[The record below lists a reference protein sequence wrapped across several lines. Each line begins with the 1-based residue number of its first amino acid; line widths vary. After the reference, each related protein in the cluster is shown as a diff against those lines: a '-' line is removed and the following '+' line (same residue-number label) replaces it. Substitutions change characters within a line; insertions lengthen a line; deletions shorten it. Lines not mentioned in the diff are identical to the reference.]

1 MSIENSGSNKSIS
14 FIDRRQGRV
23 DRRQENLMSR
33 DNTPS
38 DTLSF
43 TKKIVITGF
52 VFVVLGVTVWSNE
65 KLLQVFS
72 PLLKQQHYS
81 LEQSSSC
88 QSLPVHGSVYVK
100 EPAFMKRTDVL
111 YAGLKI
117 HNKHDYSMV
126 VVLMDLTLSRQFMA
140 ASVDADKTAFLS
152 VPVGQYG
159 MQVFFGSRWC
169 NLETGFSD
177 GAGVLVE
184 GGVAVRSGQTT
195 LLEFYG
201 ANVDPVQLALAYRTS
216 QPVNPDQIKP
226 PSEVIGDGRLEL
238 LQSNAGHY
246 FSSGSVNGAP
256 VVFMID
262 TGATTVSISSEIAE
276 RAGISKCQP
285 RVVSTANGSV
295 NACFANVAEIT
306 FGKYRLTHVD
316 VTIMPEMPGDALLG
330 MNVLRHFRIEQLDK
344 RMTIS
349 VH

>member
-1 MSIENSGSNKSIS
+1 MGVENRNYRAEPFINRRKGK
-14 FIDRRQGRV
+14 IDRRQG
-23 DRRQENLMSR
+23 NLKPADQSSNDMLDSM
-33 DNTPS
+33 
-38 DTLSF
+38 
-43 TKKIVITGF
+43 KKIILTGF
-52 VFVVLGVTVWSNE
+52 VFVAISLTVWNNE
-65 KLLQVFS
+65 ELLQAFL
-72 PLLKQQHYS
+72 PRLELQPHS
-81 LEQSSSC
+81 LEQTSSC

-100 EPAFMKRTDVL
+100 EPAFIKRTDVL

-117 HNKHDYSMV
+117 HNKHNYSMV
-126 VVLMDLTLSRQFMA
+126 VVLSDLMLSKQFMA
-140 ASVDADKTAFLS
+140 ASVDANKTALLS
-152 VPVGQYG
+152 IPVGQYG

-177 GAGVLVE
+177 GAAVQVE
-184 GGVAVRSGQTT
+184 GGVTIQSGKTT

-201 ANVDPVQLALAYRTS
+201 AKINPVQLALAYRTS
-216 QPVNPDQIKP
+216 QPVSPEQIKP
-226 PSEVIGDGRLEL
+226 PSEVIGEGRLEL

-246 FSSGSVNGAP
+246 FSSGTVNGAP

-262 TGATTVSISSEIAE
+262 TGATTVSISSEIAA
-276 RAGISKCQP
+276 RAGIKKCEP

-295 NACFANVAEIT
+295 NACLATAAEIT

-330 MNVLRHFRIEQLDK
+330 MNVLRHFRIEQIDK